1 MSYYDV
7 ELQQEEQTMNTIA
20 HTVHL
25 SLRTSVIDL
34 IRRVRRG
41 LDFLGPFADLAL
53 RLWVANVFWKSG
65 LTKIQSWDSTIALF
79 TYEYSVPV
87 LSPEVAAYFGTFT
100 ELFFP
105 VLLVL
110 GLAGRFAAVVLFIFN
125 IIAVLSYP
133 GLMAAGIEQHQ
144 VWGIMLLVTLSH
156 GPGKL
161 SLDHWIGKRYFGS

>member
-1 MSYYDV
+1 MIT
-7 ELQQEEQTMNTIA
+7 LTQTALMNHKTDQA
-20 HTVHL
+20 TVIKKI
-25 SLRTSVIDL
+25 TA
-34 IRRVRRG
+34 G
-41 LDFLGPFADLAL
+41 LDWLSPLADLAV
-53 RLWVANVFWKSG
+53 RLWVANAFFKSG
-65 LTKIQSWDSTIALF
+65 LVKIQSWDSTLALF

-144 VWGIMLLVTLSH
+144 VWGLMLLVTLSH

>member
-1 MSYYDV
+1 MIMTT
-7 ELQQEEQTMNTIA
+7 LTQTALMTRKTDRVTVIRTITA
-20 HTVHL
+20 
-25 SLRTSVIDL
+25 
-34 IRRVRRG
+34 G
-41 LDFLGPFADLAL
+41 LDWLSSLADLAV
-53 RLWVANVFWKSG
+53 RLWVATAFFKSG
-65 LTKIQSWDSTIALF
+65 LVKIQSWDSTIALF

-133 GLMAAGIEQHQ
+133 GLMAPEIEQHQ
-144 VWGIMLLVTLSH
+144 VWGLMLLVTLSH

-161 SLDHWIGKRYFGS
+161 SLDHWISKRYFRS

>member
-1 MSYYDV
+1 MSYYYI
-7 ELQQEEQTMNTIA
+7 ELQQEQPIMNTIEHA
-20 HTVHL
+20 IHL
-25 SLRTSVIDL
+25 PSRTSAIDL
-34 IRRVRRG
+34 IRGVRRG
-41 LDFLGPFADLAL
+41 LDFLAPCADLAL

-65 LTKIQSWDSTIALF
+65 LTKIQSWDSTLALF
-79 TYEYSVPV
+79 TYEYSVPL

-144 VWGIMLLVTLSH
+144 IWGLMLLVTLAH

>member
-1 MSYYDV
+1 MTTFT
-7 ELQQEEQTMNTIA
+7 QTALMNHKTDQA
-20 HTVHL
+20 TVIKKI
-25 SLRTSVIDL
+25 TA
-34 IRRVRRG
+34 G
-41 LDFLGPFADLAL
+41 LDWLSPLADLAV
-53 RLWVANVFWKSG
+53 RLWVANAFFKSG
-65 LTKIQSWDSTIALF
+65 LVKIQSWDSTLALF

-144 VWGIMLLVTLSH
+144 VWGLMLLVTLSH

-161 SLDHWIGKRYFGS
+161 SLDHWIGKRFFRS

>member
-1 MSYYDV
+1 MIMTT
-7 ELQQEEQTMNTIA
+7 LTQTALMTLK
-20 HTVHL
+20 TDRV
-25 SLRTSVIDL
+25 SVIRT
-34 IRRVRRG
+34 ITAG
-41 LDFLGPFADLAL
+41 LDWLSPLADLAV
-53 RLWVANVFWKSG
+53 RLWVATAFFKSG
-65 LTKIQSWDSTIALF
+65 LVKIQSWDSTLALF

-87 LSPEVAAYFGTFT
+87 LSPEVAAYLGTFT

-144 VWGIMLLVTLSH
+144 VWGLMLLVTLSH

-161 SLDHWIGKRYFGS
+161 SLDHWISKRCFRS